1 MSPKII
7 NKSFPAESEPNII
20 LWSIQCYKE
29 AKENYVEWA
38 KCIRKKCSKTWPKY
52 DQVVAG
58 KVSDSPFSFKI
69 RVHKDDIILTPF
81 ARNRVLLI

>member
-20 LWSIQCYKE
+20 LWNIQCYKE
-29 AKENYVEWA
+29 VKENYMEWA
-38 KCIRKKCSKTWPKY
+38 KCIRETCSKTWPKY

-58 KVSDSPFSFKI
+58 KVGDSPIQFENQ
-69 RVHKDDIILTPF
+69 F
-81 ARNRVLLI
+81 A